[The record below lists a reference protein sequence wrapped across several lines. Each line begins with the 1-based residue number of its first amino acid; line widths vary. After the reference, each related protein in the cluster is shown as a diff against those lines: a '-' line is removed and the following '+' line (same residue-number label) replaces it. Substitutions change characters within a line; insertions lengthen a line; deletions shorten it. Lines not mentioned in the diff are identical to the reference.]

1 MILGKILG
9 AVVLSKMDEKLKG
22 RTFLIVQPLDE
33 DEKPFGKPL
42 IAIDMIGAGF
52 GETVLMVKGKESV
65 SRLPEPHPPTDY
77 GVNAIVDDIFIVKEA
92 KKGKNK
98 NVNL

>member
-22 RTFLIVQPLDE
+22 KTLLIVQPLNE
-33 DEKPFGKPL
+33 NEQPFGKPL
-42 IAIDMIGAGF
+42 IAIDMMGAGF
-52 GETVLMVKGKESV
+52 GETILMVKGKEAV
-65 SRLPEPHPPTDY
+65 LRLPEPHPPIDY

-92 KKGKNK
+92 KKRKE
-98 NVNL
+98 

>member
-22 RTFLIVQPLDE
+22 KTLLIVQPLNE
-33 DEKPFGKPL
+33 DEQPYGKPL
-42 IAIDMIGAGF
+42 IAIDMMGAGY
-52 GETVLMVKGKESV
+52 GETILMVKGKEAV
-65 SRLPEPHPPTDY
+65 SRLPEPHPPIDY
-77 GVNAIVDDIFIVKEA
+77 GVNAIVDEIFIVKA
-92 KKGKNK
+92 SKKGKDK